1 MHAQQA
7 SRWEPWFSRRP
18 ILRSWGR
25 FAVSGNPKDMGAF
38 RTPSLRNVARTA
50 PYMHDGSIQTLDA
63 AVEHELYYR
72 GLTTGQPI
80 SLTIEERHDLIAFL
94 QALSNP

>member
-1 MHAQQA
+1 
-7 SRWEPWFSRRP
+7 
-18 ILRSWGR
+18 
-25 FAVSGNPKDMGAF
+25 
-38 RTPSLRNVARTA
+38 
-50 PYMHDGSIQTLDA
+50 MHDGSIQTLDA

-80 SLTIEERHDLIAFL
+80 SLTIEERRDLIAFL